1 MRDAGITE
9 QHKDILAELANIGTG
24 NAATALSQMLDH
36 EKILLEVPEVN
47 ISPLQH
53 VPESLGDPGQKIAA
67 IMMEAACDELEL
79 TILLALPLP
88 ATLSLIDQLLPEG
101 LEPLGEM
108 GRSLL
113 MELGNILTGSYLNAL
128 SDMTG
133 LTFTLSPPGLGLDM
147 AGALLG
153 SVIADKA
160 MLEDSFILIKTT
172 MHILS
177 REVEGNL
184 LLLPSAGSL
193 HKILARLGDQ

>member
-193 HKILARLGDQ
+193 HKILARLGAQ